1 MEQKR
6 IIKFRVWDK
15 VAKRMSPEF
24 HLFGEFMLMGGIDSW
39 LYESGIKGKDSLER
53 LNDLVELRSTGIH
66 DKNKVE
72 IFEGDILE
80 FADKWEWYRG
90 SYGIKMLAANEER
103 RKELQR
109 QYDLEPMERREVSIP
124 ESYEWLLS
132 SEIKTYWQVIGNVYS
147 TPNLLEK

>member
-6 IIKFRVWDK
+6 IIKLKVWDK
-15 VAKRMSPEF
+15 KNKEMVSVKT
-24 HLFGEFMLMGGIDSW
+24 IDFNEDGFIEEVNTSTYCW
-39 LYESGIKGKDSLER
+39 SDRFENSNLSNI
-53 LNDLVELRSTGIH
+53 VIMRSTGIL

-124 ESYEWLLS
+124 ESYEWLLN
-132 SEIKTYWQVIGNVYS
+132 SEIQTYWQVIGSIYS
-147 TPNLLEK
+147 TPNLL